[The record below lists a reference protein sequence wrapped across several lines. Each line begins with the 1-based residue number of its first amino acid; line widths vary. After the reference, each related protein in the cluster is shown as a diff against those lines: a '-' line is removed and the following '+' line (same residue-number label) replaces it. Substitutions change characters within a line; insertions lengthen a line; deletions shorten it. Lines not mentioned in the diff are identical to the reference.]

1 AEQRLGEPQRGAAHA
16 LELRERQQRGGGL
29 SALAGGERAPDF
41 LERSERRARCGGER
55 APERREL
62 LRRSSEL
69 GVLGRLAP
77 LQLRGA
83 AAARELIREAHEQRA
98 DVARVLAR
106 RRVVALLRLRD

>member
-1 AEQRLGEPQRGAAHA
+1 LERAERERAAGERFGLGEALEHGDGFSARPRFGAEQRLGEPQRGAAHA

-62 LRRSSEL
+62 LRRS
-69 GVLGRLAP
+69 
-77 LQLRGA
+77 
-83 AAARELIREAHEQRA
+83 
-98 DVARVLAR
+98 
-106 RRVVALLRLRD
+106 